1 MNMIRPVELS
11 ILLLLISGLM
21 VTEYTEVP
29 WDVKRWALT
38 VHIASA
44 IVFFPSVIILF
55 WVLHRGNLSFSR
67 RAAQRRTG
75 RFIELFLIIMFLCGL
90 WLLFIGENFTR
101 VGNIAHIVHLL
112 TAIPL
117 VVLIIWHSWRRSLLR
132 AMLNAVGLAA
142 LLGLAIGASMPAGN
156 VFAQKTGEHPA
167 VSSSSLIFNADK
179 SVIYSANFE
188 TGSVSKI
195 DRKDGSLLAETA
207 LGREIRTV
215 ALSADEK
222 LLAVTDHGGD
232 MFHVLDADTL
242 KPKAVRP
249 LLSKPYGVV
258 YDARNEVFWVTVG
271 ETHKLYGLDK
281 DARIKHELEV
291 AETPRG
297 LALMPDGRL
306 FITHALIG
314 TVSIYDTTV
323 AQPKLVKT
331 IKLVKSTNLD
341 PTKSQ
346 GLPRALDR
354 IVLSPDLKQ
363 AWLPHHLWNFTHPFQ
378 FQTNLFPTLS
388 VLWMEKGHEHEVVNR
403 RKQMFEQINII
414 EAGNVQRIVSN
425 PYDAVFSKDGTKVF
439 AVMAGSE
446 DLVTFDLTRAPPITG
461 DEGPDGTQG
470 ALASQIFALP
480 GQNPRGVVIDGEELF
495 VQNAM
500 SLDIST
506 ISSGGG
512 GPFSQMSVSKASFA
526 KLVTKDPLDPKL
538 RRGLR
543 LFHLAKTAAFPK
555 SPIAGRNWMS
565 CASCHLTGF
574 NYTNGYLFRDTTRDI
589 TQNAVPGH
597 FSLKT
602 FVSGDFVAEYIRMI
616 KQTQGGMGFDTQNP
630 TPDIDPEKPPP
641 EVASMMHD
649 LHTYVTSDYNL
660 PLLSTWL
667 RGDNGTGS
675 VDHTDWINPALCGS
689 CHTQIYEE
697 WSGSMHRLMGESNP
711 YYVVLEDLAAKEVG
725 EDFRVWCMGCH
736 APQALLSGKRNT
748 EGKSHLF
755 EKDGASLK
763 AELSQFVH
771 AIDEGTGCIFCHRTE
786 KVEMA
791 GPLAG
796 GNSSV
801 QISLA
806 DRITYPGE
814 DSPYPPLRWLAER
827 AIRAEPEEHAKSFT
841 PDAIQGP
848 KFCSACHEEFTPG
861 VAAQTT
867 STYSEWAASQYNN
880 KEDPS
885 ASTTCN
891 DCHMN
896 LNVTGGKP
904 EPGIATNHGPVIEN
918 YRSHKFI
925 GAQYHLVGLRSPERR
940 KLTVNHLKSAAH
952 VETSFKAK
960 ADGTGEVVVRVSNVG
975 AGHNLP
981 TGVSDFRQL
990 WLDVTV
996 TDASGNQVV
1005 SSGRL
1010 DKDGNLDPKA
1020 RMFANVFGDGD
1031 SHQLG
1036 LEFWNY
1042 RKLLED
1048 TRIPPGGHRDE
1059 AYVVPKS
1066 AKQPLKVE
1074 VKLMFRTFPQ
1084 KITDEVRKRFPEM
1097 PAPKAVELHNVTS
1110 NLGNS

>member
-1 MNMIRPVELS
+1 L
-11 ILLLLISGLM
+11 
-21 VTEYTEVP
+21 
-29 WDVKRWALT
+29 
-38 VHIASA
+38 
-44 IVFFPSVIILF
+44 
-55 WVLHRGNLSFSR
+55 
-67 RAAQRRTG
+67 
-75 RFIELFLIIMFLCGL
+75 
-90 WLLFIGENFTR
+90 
-101 VGNIAHIVHLL
+101 
-112 TAIPL
+112 
-117 VVLIIWHSWRRSLLR
+117 
-132 AMLNAVGLAA
+132 
-142 LLGLAIGASMPAGN
+142 
-156 VFAQKTGEHPA
+156 
-167 VSSSSLIFNADK
+167 
-179 SVIYSANFE
+179 IYSANFE

-195 DRKDGSLLAETA
+195 NRKDGSLLAETQI
-207 LGREIRTV
+207 GREIRTV
-215 ALSADEK
+215 ALSDDET

-232 MFHVLDADTL
+232 MFHILDADTL
-242 KPKAVRP
+242 KPKAARP

-258 YDARNEVFWVTVG
+258 YDARNEVFWVSVG
-271 ETHKLYGLDK
+271 ETHKLYAMDK
-281 DARIKHELEV
+281 DARVRQEIDV

-297 LALMPDGRL
+297 LALLPDGRL

-314 TVSIYDTTV
+314 DVSIYDTTV
-323 AQPKLVKT
+323 ATPQLLKT
-331 IKLVKSTNLD
+331 IKLVKSTNDD

-388 VLWMEKGHEHEVVNR
+388 VLWMEKGKEHEIVNR

-425 PYDAVFSKDGTKVF
+425 PYDAVFSEDGTKVF

-446 DLVTFDLTRAPPITG
+446 DLVTFDLTRAPPVSG
-461 DEGPDGTQG
+461 DEGATGTQG

-480 GQNPRGVVIDGEELF
+480 GQNPRGVVIDGEDIL

-500 SLDIST
+500 SLDISS

-526 KLVTKDPLDPKL
+526 KLADSDPLDPKL

-589 TQNAVPGH
+589 TKNAVPGH
-597 FSLKT
+597 FSLKK
-602 FVSGDFVAEYIRMI
+602 FVTNDFVAEYIRMI

-630 TPDIDPEKPPP
+630 TPDIDPENPPAD
-641 EVASMMHD
+641 VAAMMHD

-667 RGDNGTGS
+667 RGENGTGA
-675 VDHTDWINPALCGS
+675 VDHTDWVNPALCGS
-689 CHTQIYEE
+689 CHTQIYNE

-711 YYVVLEDLAAKEVG
+711 YYVVLEDLAAKTVDES
-725 EDFRVWCMGCH
+725 FRVWCMGCH
-736 APQALLSGKRNT
+736 APQALLSGKRKT
-748 EGKSHLF
+748 EGTSHLF
-755 EKDGASLK
+755 EEEGASLRS
-763 AELSQFVH
+763 ELKEFVH
-771 AIDEGTGCIFCHRTE
+771 AIDEGTGCLFCHRTE

-791 GPLAG
+791 GPLGG
-796 GNSSV
+796 GNASV
-801 QISLA
+801 EISLA
-806 DRITYPGE
+806 DRATYPGE

-827 AIRAEPEEHAKSFT
+827 SIRAEPEEHAASYK
-841 PDAIQGP
+841 PAALEGP

-867 STYSEWAASQYNN
+867 STYSEWAASPYNN
-880 KEDPS
+880 TENP
-885 ASTTCN
+885 AQSTTCN

-904 EPGIATNHGPVIEN
+904 EPGIATDDGPVSAE
-918 YRSHKFI
+918 YRSHNFV

-940 KLTVNHLKSAAH
+940 QMTIDHLKSAAH
-952 VETSFKAK
+952 VETSYKPK
-960 ADGTGEVVVRVSNVG
+960 SDGSGDVVVRVSNVG

-990 WLDVTV
+990 WLDVSV
-996 TDASGNQVV
+996 TDADGKEVV
-1005 SSGRL
+1005 SSGKL
-1010 DKDGNLDPKA
+1010 DKDGNLDLKA
-1020 RMFANVFGDGD
+1020 RMFANVFGDANA
-1031 SHQLG
+1031 HQLG
-1036 LEFWNY
+1036 LDFWDY
-1042 RKLLED
+1042 RQMLED

-1059 AYVVPKS
+1059 AFAVPS
-1066 AKQPLKVE
+1066 TAKQPLKVE
-1074 VKLMFRTFPQ
+1074 AKLMFRTFPQ
-1084 KITDEVRKRFPEM
+1084 KITDEVRKRFPDM
-1097 PAPKAVELHNVTS
+1097 PAPKAVELHNVTKT
-1110 NLGNS
+1110 LGDS